1 MKRKM
6 IYAGVPWTAG
16 MFFASF
22 FQPDTQIPAMLVT
35 LLVSAFFFW
44 KTVRKFVYY
53 AVAALFFIA
62 GAVTF
67 TLNDRIVCEK
77 VRDLAGQE
85 IRYEGRVT
93 DITDR
98 ADGKSQYLLDGT
110 SGDGTRAK
118 LLCTVNTLD
127 CTYFDTLSFSCT
139 PSEFENSFL
148 FKAKDHYASEGIFLK
163 TDKIK
168 SVKITPG
175 NRFSFRRTVYRYRDH
190 ISEKIS
196 TVLPGEY
203 GALITAMLMG
213 DRSGLDENTEK
224 KLYRCGTGHM
234 FAVSGMH
241 LALLVSLVS
250 AVLEKTR
257 LTIKKRF
264 FVTEAFIIVFT
275 VFSGMQVSVVR
286 AALMMTLICSAGLFG
301 RKPDPLN
308 SRSIAAIILLI
319 HSPHLIRSSSFLLS
333 VAGTFGAS
341 VLVPYVTDSM
351 SDEGFFAGLKKK
363 AAGVF
368 CISVCVFPFSVM
380 FFDEASLVSPVS
392 DIIIIPLCTFSL
404 VCGFGVTLTGG
415 ADVFAYPLLMAGG
428 LASKLVIKISTFLS
442 DTGLSSVALGRGFV
456 PLLTLFLTVFV
467 AFTAFR
473 YRSGKST
480 LAAMCIS
487 AAVFIAASFI
497 NGQMNRNIL
506 SVCRTGT
513 SRSSAV
519 MISMGKYNDVIDLTG
534 KQTTSRYI
542 SKLAD
547 IRGVHH
553 IDSVSFMKDP
563 YQSMASYSRRLV
575 LNDVDH
581 VYVPEDV
588 YTQYGAEIC
597 GCDPEHFGSDG
608 LFLDRGKYTVKA
620 DPEGGVTVEYGG
632 NTIKIDDSGISTA
645 EGAVTEQNVTVRQS
659 ESGKVKV
666 YRLE

>member
-1 MKRKM
+1 
-6 IYAGVPWTAG
+6 
-16 MFFASF
+16 
-22 FQPDTQIPAMLVT
+22 
-35 LLVSAFFFW
+35 
-44 KTVRKFVYY
+44 
-53 AVAALFFIA
+53 
-62 GAVTF
+62 
-67 TLNDRIVCEK
+67 
-77 VRDLAGQE
+77 
-85 IRYEGRVT
+85 
-93 DITDR
+93 
-98 ADGKSQYLLDGT
+98 
-110 SGDGTRAK
+110 
-118 LLCTVNTLD
+118 
-127 CTYFDTLSFSCT
+127 
-139 PSEFENSFL
+139 
-148 FKAKDHYASEGIFLK
+148 
-163 TDKIK
+163 
-168 SVKITPG
+168 
-175 NRFSFRRTVYRYRDH
+175 
-190 ISEKIS
+190 
-196 TVLPGEY
+196 
-203 GALITAMLMG
+203 
-213 DRSGLDENTEK
+213 
-224 KLYRCGTGHM
+224 M

-250 AVLEKTR
+250 AVLEKTK
-257 LTIKKRF
+257 LTLKKRF
-264 FVTEAFIIVFT
+264 FVTEGFIIVFT
-275 VFSGMQVSVVR
+275 VFSGMQVSVIR

-308 SRSIAAIILLI
+308 SLSIAAIILLI
-319 HSPHLIRSSSFLLS
+319 HSPCLIRSSSFLLS

-341 VLVPYVTDSM
+341 VLVPYVTDGM
-351 SDEGFFAGLKKK
+351 SDEGFLARMGKK

-380 FFDEASLVSPVS
+380 FFDEASLISPLS
-392 DIIIIPLCTFSL
+392 DIIIIPLCTFAL

-428 LASKLVIKISTFLS
+428 LASKLVIKISSFLS
-442 DTGLSSVALGRGFV
+442 DTGLSSVSLGRGFV
-456 PLLTLFLTVFV
+456 PVLTLFLTVFV

-487 AAVFIAASFI
+487 AAVFIASSVI

-534 KQTTSRYI
+534 KQTSSRYI
-542 SKLAD
+542 AKLAD

-553 IDSVSFMKDP
+553 IDSVSFLKDP

-588 YTQYGAEIC
+588 YAQYGAEIC
-597 GCDPEHFGSDG
+597 GCDPEHFDSEG
-608 LFLDRGKYTVKA
+608 LFLDRGKYTVRA
-620 DPEGGVTVEYGG
+620 LPEGGVTIDYLG
-632 NTIKIDDSGISTA
+632 NIIKIDESGIDTG
-645 EGAVTEQNVTVRQS
+645 EGAVTEQNVAVRQS